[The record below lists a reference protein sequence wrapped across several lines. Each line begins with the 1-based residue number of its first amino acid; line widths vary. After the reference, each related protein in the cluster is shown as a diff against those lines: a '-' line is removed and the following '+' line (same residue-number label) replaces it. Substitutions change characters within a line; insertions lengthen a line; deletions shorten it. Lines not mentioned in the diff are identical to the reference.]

1 MEVYV
6 KQNIA
11 FECKIEVV
19 NTPLVWKT
27 VLQTRKK
34 VLFMGIHIALT
45 HTIQDVS
52 SYIYKHL
59 FVMNTIRIIVLLIG
73 LIVMLQVIIGIFSP
87 ILLFIFTLVFFLQA
101 FRQ

>member
-11 FECKIEVV
+11 FECKIGVV

-52 SYIYKHL
+52 SSIYINI

-73 LIVMLQVIIGIFSP
+73 LIVMIQIVIVIFSP

>member
-1 MEVYV
+1 MEDSF
-6 KQNIA
+6 A
-11 FECKIEVV
+11 
-19 NTPLVWKT
+19 NTQKGVIYGHT
-27 VLQTRKK
+27 YSINTYNTRC
-34 VLFMGIHIALT
+34 FFT
-45 HTIQDVS
+45 
-52 SYIYKHL
+52 YIYKHL